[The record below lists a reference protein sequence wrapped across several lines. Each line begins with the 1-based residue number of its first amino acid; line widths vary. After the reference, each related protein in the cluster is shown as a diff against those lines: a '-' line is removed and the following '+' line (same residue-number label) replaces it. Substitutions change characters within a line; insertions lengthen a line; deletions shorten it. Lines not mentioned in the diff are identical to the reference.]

1 MQKRDRN
8 RVKIADYMRSKFL
21 NSKSP
26 KNKLTEKD
34 NLSMHPLQSRD
45 QYTDTEDLSSYVNE
59 QEIDGIESIENLSV
73 TCSECTNLVSRI
85 DELER
90 KLVDK
95 DDLVA
100 KQFNRMSE
108 METCLN
114 KNVSSKISS
123 LKISS
128 LNTEL
133 QKMKAQITE
142 AERKLRNE
150 TLNKNLALKRVADL
164 EIKEGESCNQLKDK
178 ESEISTLKTQVEM
191 QAKLHSQQ
199 QKLRTMQR
207 NNWNRTYQNSCKRVE
222 FLLADNRKLSAEK
235 YHLEMKYRSVCAESD
250 QIGNELRKEANKLK
264 NQLAEEKK
272 KTEDLVASDKLNSLC
287 EILLSQKD
295 AVIAEYLSVLDSK
308 Y

>member
-26 KNKLTEKD
+26 QNKLTEKN
-34 NLSMHPLQSRD
+34 NLSMQPPQSRD

-199 QKLRTMQR
+199 QQFYEPRR
-207 NNWNRTYQNSCKRVE
+207 NHWNRLYQNSCKRVE
-222 FLLADNRKLSAEK
+222 LLLADNRKLSAEK
-235 YHLEMKYRSVCAESD
+235 YHLERKFRSVCAESD
-250 QIGNELRKEANKLK
+250 QMGNELRKQANKLK

-272 KTEDLVASDKLNSLC
+272 RTEDLDASDKPNS
-287 EILLSQKD
+287 
-295 AVIAEYLSVLDSK
+295 EYVSVLDSK

>member
-8 RVKIADYMRSKFL
+8 RVNIAGYMRSKFL
-21 NSKSP
+21 NSELP
-26 KNKLTEKD
+26 QNKLTEKD
-34 NLSMHPLQSRD
+34 DLSMQPPQLRD
-45 QYTDTEDLSSYVNE
+45 QYTDTEDLLSYVNE

-100 KQFNRMSE
+100 KQSKRMSE

-128 LNTEL
+128 LKISSLNAEL
-133 QKMKAQITE
+133 QKMKAHIIE
-142 AERKLRNE
+142 AERELRNE

-164 EIKEGESCNQLKDK
+164 EIKEDESCNQLKDK

-222 FLLADNRKLSAEK
+222 FLLADNKKLSAEK

-272 KTEDLVASDKLNSLC
+272 KTEDLVTEILVASDKPNSGY
-287 EILLSQKD
+287 E
-295 AVIAEYLSVLDSK
+295 SVLDSK